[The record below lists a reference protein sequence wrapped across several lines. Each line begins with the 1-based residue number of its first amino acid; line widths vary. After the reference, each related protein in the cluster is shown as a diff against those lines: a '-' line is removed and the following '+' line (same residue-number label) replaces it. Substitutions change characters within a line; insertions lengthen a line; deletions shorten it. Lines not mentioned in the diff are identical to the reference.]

1 MSGKGAAGVATGC
14 FAALAGVL
22 GILILFVAAVAGGA
36 AEHENDAPASGP
48 GSAPSQVKGINSV
61 MLSAYT
67 RAATQIRTLRPQCT
81 GMRWSLVAGI
91 GAVESNHAS
100 GRNIAANGDI
110 TPRIIGLRL
119 DGSGA
124 GGNTT
129 AIKDTDD
136 GRLDGDTAYERA
148 VGPMQFLPGTWAG
161 PSGADGNGD
170 GAKNPHNAYDAAL
183 GTAAYLCGSGKT
195 NLGDEK
201 QLRQAILRY
210 NGAGWYADKVLARI
224 RAYDQLGTNP
234 AQNTTTSATGRAGKV
249 IQAALDQLGERYVW
263 GGGNTQ
269 GPTKGGYD
277 CSGLMVYAYYQG
289 AGITL
294 PRTSQT
300 QRNIGTPVPRSEM
313 QPGDLIVINNDG
325 NWGHVGLYIGGGK
338 MVHAPN
344 PRRSVETVSVAEGSE
359 WARHAWDIRRVL

>member
-1 MSGKGAAGVATGC
+1 MNRKTAAGLATGLFATGAA
-14 FAALAGVL
+14 VL

-36 AEHENDAPASGP
+36 EHENAAPGP
-48 GSAPSQVKGINSV
+48 GSAPSQVKGISSV

-67 RAATQIRTLRPQCT
+67 RAATQIRSLRPHCT
-81 GMRWSLVAGI
+81 GLRWSVVAGI
-91 GAVESNHAS
+91 GSVESNHAS
-100 GRNIAANGDI
+100 GRSIGAGGDI
-110 TPRIIGLRL
+110 TPRIIRLRL

-136 GRLDGDTAYERA
+136 GRLDGDSVYERA
-148 VGPMQFLPGTWAG
+148 VGPMQFLPGTWNG

-170 GAKNPHNAYDAAL
+170 GIKDPHNAYDAAL

-195 NLGDEK
+195 NLGDQR

-210 NGAGWYADKVLARI
+210 NGVGWYANKVLARI
-224 RAYDQLGTNP
+224 HAYDRLGTNP
-234 AQNTTTSATGRAGKV
+234 GQSKETSTTGRAGKV

-263 GGGNTQ
+263 GGGNTR
-269 GPTKGGYD
+269 GLTKGGFD

-289 AGITL
+289 ADITL

-300 QRNIGTPVPRSEM
+300 QRSVGTPVPRSEM

-325 NWGHVGLYIGGGK
+325 NWGHVGLYIGDGR

-359 WARHAWDIRRVL
+359 WPRHAWDIRRVL